1 MTFEHYQ
8 TGAFFDEMFET
19 GCEPRAAAKAL
30 VQLIETMSAGELLR
44 RQLSAERALLHMG
57 ITFNVYGDSAG
68 TERIFPF
75 DLVPR
80 IVAAAEWHW
89 IERGLKQRIR
99 ALNLFL
105 DDIYH
110 AQMIVND
117 GVVPAE
123 LIRSAS
129 SFRKQCVDLN
139 PPGGIWC
146 HITGT
151 DLVRDRDGQI
161 YVLEDNLRCPS
172 GVSYVLQNRVV
183 MKRTFPQVFESS
195 RIRPVDDYPSR
206 LRDMLESLSPEDV
219 ESPRV
224 VVLTPGVHNSAYFE
238 HSFLAQQMG
247 VELVEGRDLVVSDG
261 LVWMRTT
268 KGFERVDVIYRRID
282 DDFLDPKTFRADSA
296 LGVRGL
302 MDVYRAGRV
311 ALANAPGTGVADDKV
326 VYAYVPEIVKY
337 YLGEEIIIPNVP
349 TFLCSRESDRAYVH
363 AHLPELVV
371 KAANESGGYG
381 MLVGPASTREQQTV
395 FAGLIDAKP
404 RNYIAQPT
412 LSLSR
417 VPTII
422 DGAFHGRHVDLRPYI
437 LYGKDVVVLPGGLT
451 RVALKEG
458 SLVVNSSQGGGS
470 KDTWV
475 LADEPHAGEEPAG
488 SDLAGAATV
497 SGQSQSQSQSSGGAG
512 N

>member
-1 MTFEHYQ
+1 MRFEQYQ
-8 TGAFFDEMFET
+8 TGPFFDEMFEA
-19 GCEPRAAAKAL
+19 GGEPRAAARAL
-30 VQLIETMSAGELLR
+30 VQLLETMTDGELLR

-57 ITFNVYGDSAG
+57 ITFNVYGDSGG

-75 DLVPR
+75 DLIPR
-80 IVAAAEWHW
+80 IVRAAEWNG
-89 IERGLKQRIR
+89 IEKGLKQRIH
-99 ALNLFL
+99 ALNLFI

-110 AQMIVND
+110 AQRIVKD
-117 GVVPAE
+117 GIIPPEIIAT
-123 LIRSAS
+123 AS
-129 SFRKQCVDLN
+129 SFRKRCIGMN
-139 PPGGIWC
+139 PPGGVWC

-172 GVSYVLQNRVV
+172 GVSYVLQNRVL

-206 LRDMLESLSPEDV
+206 LRDMLESMAASSV

-261 LVWMRTT
+261 FVWMRTT

-296 LGVRGL
+296 LGVPGL
-302 MDVYRAGRV
+302 MDVYRAGHV
-311 ALANAPGTGVADDKV
+311 ALVNAPGTGVADDKV
-326 VYAYVPEIVKY
+326 VYAYVPEMVKF
-337 YLGEEIIIPNVP
+337 YLGEEILIPNVP
-349 TFLCSRESDRAYVH
+349 TFVCAVEAERKHVLAR
-363 AHLPELVV
+363 LPELVV

-381 MLVGPASTREQQTV
+381 MLMGPSSTKEQQAE
-395 FAGLIDAKP
+395 FARRIEANP

-417 VPTII
+417 VPTIV
-422 DGAFHGRHVDLRPYI
+422 DGAFAGRHVDLRPYI
-437 LYGKDVVVLPGGLT
+437 LYGKDIFVLPGGLT
-451 RVALKEG
+451 RVALEEG

-475 LADEPHAGEEPAG
+475 LADDPRASAGTLPNG
-488 SDLAGAATV
+488 DVPGGAT
-497 SGQSQSQSQSSGGAG
+497 GGLQSQSQSQSSGAHS
-512 N
+512 